1 MDVGQDNGEFLKPSS
16 VKLTTD
22 GSGRVRLTLDSDRSY
37 LEVTAVRAF
46 PFSDR
51 ERYIGLLDANA
62 ANKMV
67 GLIDDPGKLDAS
79 SRRILTDA
87 LADHYFMPTI
97 TRICTMKE
105 QYGAAY
111 FDVETDRGRRHFVSK
126 GLRDGTRD
134 LGNGELLIP
143 DVDGNRYRIAD
154 WRQLD
159 PQSRKYLMPVL

>member
-1 MDVGQDNGEFLKPSS
+1 MDVGQDNGEFLEPSS

-22 GSGRVRLTLDSDRSY
+22 GSGRMRLTLGSDLSY

-46 PFSDR
+46 PFSDH
-51 ERYIGLLDANA
+51 ERYIGLLDTDA
-62 ANKMV
+62 ANKMIGV
-67 GLIDDPGKLDAS
+67 IDDPGDLDAAS
-79 SRRILTDA
+79 GQILADA
-87 LADHYFMPTI
+87 LSSHYFIPTI
-97 TRICTMKE
+97 IRICTMKE

-111 FDVETDRGRRHFVSK
+111 FDVETDHGRRHFVSK

-154 WRQLD
+154 WRLLD

>member
-1 MDVGQDNGEFLKPSS
+1 MDARQDNGEFLQPSR

-22 GSGRVRLTLDSDRSY
+22 GSGRVRLTLDGDCSY

-46 PFSDR
+46 PFSDT
-51 ERYIGLLDANA
+51 ERHIGLLDANGGS
-62 ANKMV
+62 KMI
-67 GLIDDPGKLDAS
+67 GLITNPTKLDAS
-79 SRRILTDA
+79 SRQVLLDA

-97 TRICTMKE
+97 TRICAMKE

-111 FDVETDRGRRHFVSK
+111 FDVETDRGNRHFVSK

-143 DVDGNRYRIAD
+143 DVDGNRYRIAN
-154 WRQLD
+154 WRRLD
-159 PQSRKYLMPVL
+159 AQSKKFLMPIL